1 MEIKINDQSEFPDH
15 TPVLVWY
22 PPPGA
27 DDHDQRTWA
36 WLPGSIL
43 SRCGPD
49 EWHVV
54 IEVPELAEPDPPA
67 DARALRN
74 IPACAGP
81 TSNATRELNVVRE
94 HPRVRGADTE
104 AVAPTTAHPGP
115 KHPGMV
121 ARNPSVHPHRD
132 QQRPARRTQPRDQ
145 ARSPTSVRLPKP
157 HQPTPAITL
166 RNYQSESEPSHPRL
180 SSKTREGPFMTRPAR
195 QDVGVSAKYPLA
207 THSGNNKSLWY
218 SQ

>member
-43 SRCGPD
+43 SQCGPD

-54 IEVPELAEPDPPA
+54 IEVPELAEPDPPD

-81 TSNATRELNVVRE
+81 TPRRWRRQLLTPAQSIQVCWPEIQAFIHTGTSNARHEGLN
-94 HPRVRGADTE
+94 RVIKLE
-104 AVAPTTAHPGP
+104 
-115 KHPGMV
+115 
-121 ARNPSVHPHRD
+121 
-132 QQRPARRTQPRDQ
+132 
-145 ARSPTSVRLPKP
+145 
-157 HQPTPAITL
+157 
-166 RNYQSESEPSHPRL
+166 
-180 SSKTREGPFMTRPAR
+180 AR
-195 QDVGVSAKYPLA
+195 QAYGFPNPTNQRLRSRCA
-207 THSGNNKSLWY
+207 TTRASRNRAIPA
-218 SQ
+218 